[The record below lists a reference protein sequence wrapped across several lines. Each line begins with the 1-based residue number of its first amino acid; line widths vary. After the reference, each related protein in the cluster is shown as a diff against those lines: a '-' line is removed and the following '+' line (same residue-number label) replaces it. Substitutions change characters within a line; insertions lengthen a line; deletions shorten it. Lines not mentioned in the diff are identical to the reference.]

1 MSSKIF
7 PVDKQAIGE
16 RLKIVILSQGITQ
29 KEFAER
35 IGFSDKYISDII
47 RGRTKPS
54 LALLSQIRSVFNVSA
69 EWLITGVGDSS
80 KITPEGV
87 VKESTPPYQPCAGGP
102 SQLLKEDKKAAL
114 PLLSETQ
121 VLSIYNKEAYIKE
134 IKAEEYCLFYRDWL
148 SQPDETVC
156 TQVRGSEME
165 PILKEGSV
173 VALNMGVRDPAL
185 LVGRIC
191 GIRVK
196 GAGGG
201 GATPDKICFRWLKAS
216 EPYLVFVSQ
225 QEGHPILCLPT
236 TENPIIGRAE
246 GAWVRF

>member
-7 PVDKQAIGE
+7 PMDKQAIGE

-35 IGFSDKYISDII
+35 IGFSDKYISDIV

-54 LALLSQIRSVFNVSA
+54 LALLSQVRSVFNVST

-80 KITPEGV
+80 KITLESF
-87 VKESTPPYQPCAGGP
+87 VKESTPPYQPYTGVP
-102 SQLLKEDKKAAL
+102 SQLKEDKKVAI

-121 VLSIYNKEAYIKE
+121 VLSIYNKESCIKE

-156 TQVRGSEME
+156 MQVRGAEME
-165 PILKEGSV
+165 PLLKEGSV
-173 VALNMGVRDPAL
+173 VALNIGVRDPAL

-196 GAGGG
+196 GTGGG
-201 GATPDKICFRWLKAS
+201 GAAPDNICFGWLKAS

-225 QEGHPILCLPT
+225 QEGHPILCLPPA
-236 TENPIIGRAE
+236 ENPIIGRAE

>member
-7 PVDKQAIGE
+7 PMDKQAIGE
-16 RLKIVILSQGITQ
+16 RLKIAILSQGITQ

-35 IGFSDKYISDII
+35 VGFSDKYISDIV

-54 LALLSQIRSVFNVSA
+54 LALLSQIRSVFNVST
-69 EWLITGVGDSS
+69 EWLITGAGGSP
-80 KITPEGV
+80 KMTLEGF
-87 VKESTPPYQPCAGGP
+87 VKESTPPYQPYTGGP
-102 SQLLKEDKKAAL
+102 SQLKGDNKVAL
-114 PLLSETQ
+114 PLLSEVQ
-121 VLSIYNKEAYIKE
+121 VLSIYNKETYIKE
-134 IKAEEYCLFYRDWL
+134 TKTEEYCLFYRDWL

-165 PILKEGSV
+165 PLLKEGSV
-173 VALNMGVRDPAL
+173 VALNIGVRDPAL

-196 GAGGG
+196 GTGGG

-236 TENPIIGRAE
+236 AETPIIGRVE